1 MASFSKGSLLARVGA
16 GGHGR
21 RRDVYSSP
29 IAGPSIFTQRGLSR
43 MERHHQPKQKLNKQM
58 LNIFHEIFLF
68 FIIIFIF
75 LKTLSFVGHR
85 GGLQSDFLREFSP
98 GNPPALLLHT
108 RHGVTTLSVPRG
120 APPSPQHTEQRS
132 SHGNYSSSSGL
143 RRAALQEGAP
153 AERMRFS
160 PRQNAF
166 PIPLPP
172 PHTHTLSWWETACK
186 TRSIPR
192 GKVWKNSKSET
203 AAFFKSH
210 WSGVWWK
217 VRSSP

>member
-75 LKTLSFVGHR
+75 FLNIVICGAWRRFAVRLPQGVQPWEPTSTTPAHTAR
-85 GGLQSDFLREFSP
+85 CDHIICAQGGTP
-98 GNPPALLLHT
+98 KPPAHRAKEQPWELQQLLGPQESSFAGRGSSWAHEIFPKT
-108 RHGVTTLSVPRG
+108 KCLSYP
-120 APPSPQHTEQRS
+120 PPSPPYTHTELM
-132 SHGNYSSSSGL
+132 GNC
-143 RRAALQEGAP
+143 LQNEKY
-153 AERMRFS
+153 
-160 PRQNAF
+160 
-166 PIPLPP
+166 PP
-172 PHTHTLSWWETACK
+172 
-186 TRSIPR
+186 
-192 GKVWKNSKSET
+192 WKSLKEFKEWNSCIL
-203 AAFFKSH
+203 
-210 WSGVWWK
+210 
-217 VRSSP
+217 